1 MEKKSE
7 SLLEINYVQSF
18 KTDSSVNYKDLKQS
32 CKRDFEVTNNED
44 IFFISGE
51 GKDKIV
57 IDNEELFNNFIKNNN
72 ANEIKLFMYKF
83 EKKKKKVE
91 KSKTLMNEIDK

>member
-1 MEKKSE
+1 MEKKNE
-7 SLLEINYVQSF
+7 SLLEINYLQSF

-51 GKDKIV
+51 SKDKIV
-57 IDNEELFNNFIKNNN
+57 IDNEELFNNFIKK
-72 ANEIKLFMYKF
+72 ITQMK
-83 EKKKKKVE
+83 
-91 KSKTLMNEIDK
+91 

>member
-7 SLLEINYVQSF
+7 SLEINYVQSF
-18 KTDSSVNYKDLKQS
+18 KTFGSINYKILKQF

-57 IDNEELFNNFIKNNN
+57 IDNEELFNNFIKK
-72 ANEIKLFMYKF
+72 ITQMK
-83 EKKKKKVE
+83 
-91 KSKTLMNEIDK
+91 

>member
-18 KTDSSVNYKDLKQS
+18 KTFGSINYKILKQT

-44 IFFISGE
+44 MFFISEE
-51 GKDKIV
+51 GKDKIR
-57 IDNEELFNNFIKNNN
+57 IDNEELFNNFIKK
-72 ANEIKLFMYKF
+72 ITQMK
-83 EKKKKKVE
+83 
-91 KSKTLMNEIDK
+91 